1 MTDNDISE
9 FKIHPQIRM
18 LVAQLCEAFN
28 IPMQESKLLIWQQ
41 KLGIPNTELL
51 KQAYEQIT
59 DGKGVTLKMPTI
71 AEFMQ
76 IYKEKESNFFK
87 KQSLNL
93 EQQYGNGKG
102 KKKDTELAKHYIPI
116 LLNLMNEGKRAVG
129 NLCDKPHDGI
139 QDGRTFRLT
148 RDVHGKDWCYYH
160 DYSKNID

>member
-1 MTDNDISE
+1 MNE
-9 FKIHPQIRM
+9 EQNIHPQVRM

-28 IPMQESKLLIWQQ
+28 IPMQISKLNIWQQ

-87 KQSLNL
+87 KQALNL
-93 EQQYGNGKG
+93 EHQYG

-116 LLNLMNEGKRAVG
+116 LLNLMNEGKRVVG

-148 RDVHGKDWCYYH
+148 RDVHGQDWCYFH
-160 DYSKNID
+160 EYSKNID

>member
-1 MTDNDISE
+1 
-9 FKIHPQIRM
+9 M

-28 IPMQESKLLIWQQ
+28 IPMQTSKLIIWQQ

-51 KQAYEQIT
+51 KEAYEQIT

-71 AEFMQ
+71 AEFMH

-87 KQSLNL
+87 RQSANL
-93 EQQYGNGKG
+93 EHQYGKQNYTKIA
-102 KKKDTELAKHYIPI
+102 KDMVPK
-116 LLNLMNEGKRAVG
+116 LLNMMAEGKRMTG

-148 RDVHGKDWCYYH
+148 RDVHGKDWCYFH
-160 DYSKNID
+160 DYAKNLD

>member
-1 MTDNDISE
+1 M
-9 FKIHPQIRM
+9 
-18 LVAQLCEAFN
+18 AQLCEAFN
-28 IPMQESKLLIWQQ
+28 IPMQTSKLIIWQQ

-51 KQAYEQIT
+51 KEAYEQIT

-87 KQSLNL
+87 KQALNL
-93 EQQYGNGKG
+93 EHQYGKQ
-102 KKKDTELAKHYIPI
+102 KDTHIASVMVPK
-116 LLNLMNEGKRAVG
+116 LLNMMAEGKRMTG

-148 RDVHGKDWCYYH
+148 RDVHGKDWCYFH
-160 DYSKNID
+160 DYAKNLD

>member
-28 IPMQESKLLIWQQ
+28 IPMQESKLMIWQQ

-51 KQAYEQIT
+51 KEAYEQIT

-87 KQSLNL
+87 RQSANL
-93 EQQYGNGKG
+93 EHQYGKQNYTRVSKEMVPKLVSAIMQGEQKTNHLI
-102 KKKDTELAKHYIPI
+102 KAPH
-116 LLNLMNEGKRAVG
+116 EGV
-129 NLCDKPHDGI
+129 
-139 QDGRTFRLT
+139 QDGRRFRLT
-148 RDVHGKDWCYYH
+148 RDAHGRDFCYFY
-160 DYSKNID
+160 DYAKNLD

>member
-1 MTDNDISE
+1 MIE
-9 FKIHPQIRM
+9 QKIHPQVRM

-28 IPMQESKLLIWQQ
+28 IPMQESKLEIWQQ

-51 KQAYEQIT
+51 KEAYEQIT

-87 KQSLNL
+87 KQALNL
-93 EQQYGNGKG
+93 EHRYGKQ
-102 KKKDTELAKHYIPI
+102 KDTQIAKVMVPK
-116 LLNLMNEGKRAVG
+116 LLDAMNDGKRMVG

-139 QDGRTFRLT
+139 QDGRTFRMT
-148 RDVHGKDWCYYH
+148 RDAHGKDWCYFH
-160 DYSKNID
+160 EYSKNID